1 MMNIAKRNNAQLSVV
16 LDASVQEVVHALD
29 HLKNHIQKSAPFNL
43 YQCNEQNCKKAIPR
57 EHETA

>member
-1 MMNIAKRNNAQLSVV
+1 MEKTT
-16 LDASVQEVVHALD
+16 VQEVVHALD